1 MTGRTECRLLGP
13 FEVRVAGALVPVR
26 GRQRVALAT
35 LALFAGRV
43 VSTETLAERIWSDQQ
58 PQQAR
63 ASLQTLI
70 TRLRRLLGADLI
82 ETSAHGYRLR
92 LEAVDTDLQEFRQF
106 VESARQA
113 AAAGDTGSE
122 LSLLQKAVQ
131 LWYGEPLSDLP
142 SQRLRA
148 DAAGIVEEWFR
159 AMERRLDIDLAAGR
173 HRAILGELRTLV
185 VRYPL
190 REALWERL
198 ILALHRAGRR
208 ADALAAY
215 REAAGIV
222 RGQLGLDPGR
232 RMNEL
237 HQSILQDE
245 GVAEEPPESEP
256 ADLPAGAATPRQ
268 LPPEAAGFVGRA
280 GDLATLDALLDEP
293 ATAGQSQR
301 VVTAA
306 VDGPA
311 GIGKTT
317 LVVHWAHRVSR
328 RFVGGQLY
336 VNLHGYG
343 TEKPLDP
350 TDALDFMLRSLGV
363 PAARIPSDV
372 DARSALLRSELAG
385 RRTLIILDNA
395 RDSEQVRP
403 LLPGSGS
410 LALITGRRQLRSLV
424 VREGARRI
432 TLGLLDDAEATGLL
446 GWVVGPERVG
456 ADPAPVAAIVELCAR
471 LPLALRV
478 VAEYAARRPAE
489 PLADIADDLRQQRSR
504 LDALSTDDGVS
515 TDLRAV
521 FSWSYNALQ
530 PDTARMF
537 RYLGLLPGADIC
549 PMAAAALAGLPVH
562 RATRL
567 LDQLTAVHL
576 VANPALGRYEF
587 HDLIGEYARERAE
600 TEETEADRYAAADRL
615 LHWYLH
621 TAVGARNG
629 LTSYTFIEPLP
640 APAELVVPATFS
652 GHDDAMAWFEA
663 EIKTILLVIDRAVV
677 TGQSHEAILLSLAS
691 WDFLWLAGYRHD
703 LLAIYQRSVRLAGE
717 LGARRLEGKAL
728 SFLAIAYRGLGFWD
742 DAYAAIDRSIG
753 IFVELRVPEHEA
765 FALVRRAN
773 VLMTAED
780 LDGAARDLERAL
792 EMSRQDGHLGV
803 AGDAHNHLCIVE
815 TRRQHF
821 DKAIDHGKRSVE
833 IFRHLGETVR
843 MTASLDTY
851 AEALE
856 LSGRPLEAMAPYREA
871 LALTREIGAVPWR
884 AVVLKDMGRALQTL
898 GELAEARQ
906 TWQEAYETYR
916 RLDDPTAD
924 TVKGLL
930 DNLDRDGEQGSW
942 GFFGVRDRSSDHP
955 HTSTT
960 VCAGH

>member
-1 MTGRTECRLLGP
+1 MPGRTECRLLGP
-13 FEVRVAGALVPVR
+13 FEVRVAGAVVPVR

-43 VSTETLAERIWSDQQ
+43 VSTETLAERIWSDQP
-58 PQQAR
+58 PQQVR

-70 TRLRRLLGADLI
+70 TRLRRLFGADLI

-92 LEAVDTDLQEFRQF
+92 IEAAGTDLLEFRQY
-106 VESARQA
+106 VESARKA
-113 AAAGDTGSE
+113 AEAGDTEAE
-122 LSLLQKAVQ
+122 LSLLKQAVR
-131 LWYGEPLSDLP
+131 LWRGEPLSDLP
-142 SQRLRA
+142 SEQLRA
-148 DAAGIVEEWFR
+148 DAAGVVEEWFR
-159 AMERRLDIDLAAGR
+159 ALERRLDIDLAAGR
-173 HRAILGELRTLV
+173 HREILGELRTLV

-215 REAAGIV
+215 REAAGTV
-222 RGQLGLDPGR
+222 RGQLGLDPAR
-232 RMNEL
+232 RMSDL
-237 HQSILQDE
+237 HLAILQDHE
-245 GVAEEPPESEP
+245 TAQEPPESAP
-256 ADLPAGAATPRQ
+256 AESVPAGPWTPRQ

-280 GDLATLDALLDEP
+280 TDLETLDALLDAP
-293 ATAGQSQR
+293 ATAGQPQR
-301 VVTAA
+301 VVAAA

-311 GIGKTT
+311 GVGKTT

-328 RFVGGQLY
+328 RFLGGQLY

-343 TEKPLDP
+343 AEKPVDP
-350 TDALDFMLRSLGV
+350 ADALDFMLRSLGV
-363 PAARIPSDV
+363 PAARIPPDL

-410 LALITGRRQLRSLV
+410 LALITGRRQLRSLA

-432 TLGLLDDAEATGLL
+432 TLGLLDDNEATGLL
-446 GWVVGPERVG
+446 GWVLGPNRVS
-456 ADPAPVAAIVELCAR
+456 ADPAAVAAIVELCAR

-478 VAEYAARRPAE
+478 VAEYAARRPDE
-489 PLADIADDLRQQRSR
+489 PLAGIAAELRQQRSR
-504 LDALSTDDGVS
+504 LDALSADDDVS

-521 FSWSYNALQ
+521 FSWSYNALES
-530 PDTARMF
+530 DAARMF
-537 RYLGLLPGADIC
+537 RYLGLLPGADTC
-549 PMAAAALAGLPVH
+549 PLAAAALAGVPV
-562 RATRL
+562 RQATRL

-576 VANPALGRYEF
+576 VSNPSVGRYEF
-587 HDLIGEYARERAE
+587 HDLIGEYAHERAE
-600 TEETEADRYAAADRL
+600 TQETESDRYAAADRL
-615 LHWYLH
+615 LQWYLH
-621 TAVGARNG
+621 TAVGARNS
-629 LTSYTFIEPLP
+629 LTSYDFIEPLP
-640 APAELVVPATFS
+640 PPDELIVPAEFTEN
-652 GHDDAMAWFEA
+652 DDAMAWFEA
-663 EIKTILLVIDRAVV
+663 EIKTILLVIDRAAAV
-677 TGQSHEAILLSLAS
+677 GLAREAILLSLAS

-703 LLAIYQRSVRLAGE
+703 LLAIYRRAVDLAGE

-728 SFLAIAYRGLGFWD
+728 SFLAISYRGLGHRD
-742 DAYAAIDRSIG
+742 DAYHAIDRSIQ
-753 IFVELRVPEHEA
+753 IFAELGVPEHEA

-773 VLMTAED
+773 VLMTADD

-792 EMSRQDGHLGV
+792 EMSRQGGHLGV

-815 TRRQHF
+815 TRQQHF
-821 DKAIDHGKRSVE
+821 DMAIDHGKRSVE

-856 LSGRPLEAMAPYREA
+856 LSGRPLEAIPPYREA
-871 LALTREIGAVPWR
+871 LTLTREIGAVPWR
-884 AVVLKDMGRALQTL
+884 AVILKDLGRALRTL

-906 TWQEAYETYR
+906 TWQEAYETYV

-924 TVKGLL
+924 TIKGLL
-930 DNLDRDGEQGSW
+930 DDLDKSL
-942 GFFGVRDRSSDHP
+942 
-955 HTSTT
+955 
-960 VCAGH
+960 

>member
-13 FEVRVAGALVPVR
+13 FEVRVAGAVVPVR

-43 VSTETLAERIWSDQQ
+43 VSTQALAERIWSDEP
-58 PQQAR
+58 PQQVR

-92 LEAVDTDLQEFRQF
+92 LEAADTDLQEFRQL
-106 VESARQA
+106 VEA
-113 AAAGDTGSE
+113 AQRAAEAGDTDGE
-122 LSLLQKAVQ
+122 LSLLHEAVR
-131 LWYGEPLSDLP
+131 LWYGEPLSDL
-142 SQRLRA
+142 SSEQLRA

-159 AMERRLDIDLAAGR
+159 ALERRLDIDLAAGR
-173 HRAILGELRTLV
+173 HREILGELRTLV
-185 VRYPL
+185 VRFPL

-208 ADALAAY
+208 ADALAAF
-215 REAAGIV
+215 REAAGMV

-232 RMNEL
+232 RMSEL
-237 HQSILQDE
+237 HQAVLQDQT
-245 GVAEEPPESEP
+245 VVEEPSPAEP
-256 ADLPAGAATPRQ
+256 ADVQAGALTPRQ
-268 LPPEAAGFVGRA
+268 LPSEAAGFVGRA
-280 GDLATLDALLDEP
+280 ADLATLDALLEEP
-293 ATAGQSQR
+293 ATAGQPQR

-350 TDALDFMLRSLGV
+350 ADALDFMLRSLGV

-385 RRTLIILDNA
+385 RRTLVILDNA

-410 LALITGRRQLRSLV
+410 LALITGRRQLRSLA
-424 VREGARRI
+424 VREGARRL
-432 TLGLLDDAEATGLL
+432 TLGLLDDDEAAGLL
-446 GWVVGPERVG
+446 GWVVGPERV
-456 ADPAPVAAIVELCAR
+456 AAEPAAVAAIIELSAR

-478 VAEYAARRPAE
+478 VAEHAARRPAE
-489 PLADIADDLRQQRSR
+489 PLADIAADLRQQRSR
-504 LDALSTDDGVS
+504 LDALSADDGVS

-521 FSWSYNALQ
+521 FSWSYQALQ

-537 RYLGLLPGADIC
+537 RYLGLLPGAGIC
-549 PMAAAALAGLPVH
+549 PMAAAALAGLPV
-562 RATRL
+562 RQATRL

-576 VANPALGRYEF
+576 VANPGVGQYEF

-600 TEETEADRYAAADRL
+600 SEETEADRRLAADRL
-615 LHWYLH
+615 LQWYLH
-621 TAVGARNG
+621 TAVSARNS
-629 LTSYTFIEPLP
+629 LTSYSFVEPLP
-640 APAELVVPATFS
+640 APAELVVPTRFS

-663 EIKTILLVIDRAVV
+663 EIKTILLVIERAAA
-677 TGQSHEAILLSLAS
+677 TGRAHQAILLSLAS

-703 LLAIYQRSVRLAGE
+703 LLAIYQRAVRLAVE

-728 SFLAIAYRGLGFWD
+728 SFLAIAHRGLGHRD
-742 DAYAAIDRSIG
+742 EAYAAIDRSIG
-753 IFVELRVPEHEA
+753 IFAELRVPEHEA

-773 VLMTAED
+773 VLMTADD
-780 LDGAARDLERAL
+780 LDGAAGDLERAL

-815 TRRQHF
+815 TRRQRF
-821 DKAIDHGKRSVE
+821 DMAIDHGKRSVE
-833 IFRHLGETVR
+833 IFRKLGETVR

-856 LSGRPLEAMAPYREA
+856 LSGRPLEAIAPYREA
-871 LALTREIGAVPWR
+871 LALTRELGAVPWR
-884 AVVLKDMGRALQTL
+884 AVVLRDLGRALQTL

-916 RLDDPTAD
+916 RLDDPTAE
-924 TVKGLL
+924 TIKGLL
-930 DNLDRDGEQGSW
+930 DDLDKASE
-942 GFFGVRDRSSDHP
+942 
-955 HTSTT
+955 TS
-960 VCAGH
+960 